1 MGLRIDFSSDW
12 QEFRQG
18 PLSFHTNPPKA
29 TPMSLLEIRG
39 LATHFFTSAGVARAV
54 DGVDLTLD
62 RGQTV
67 AVVGESGCGK
77 TVLALSV
84 LRLVQDPPG
93 RIVAGS
99 VRFDGADL
107 LGLSEDAMRAMRGR
121 RISMIFQEP
130 MTALNPVFTVGEQVA
145 EMLVLHR
152 GMGKREARDAAGE
165 ILDLVRIPDA
175 AQRLG
180 SYPHELSG
188 GMRQRIVIA
197 MALACDPDLVLADEP
212 TTALD
217 VTIQAQILDL
227 LLDLRQRKNA
237 AVLLIT
243 HDLGIVAQTCA
254 RAMVMY
260 AGQAVEESDT
270 PGLFAQPLH
279 PYTRGLLASLPK
291 LTRRGARLTP
301 IPGIVPSLTA
311 LPPGCSF
318 HPRCPRAFDRCRAE
332 RPPLF
337 ARDGRQV
344 RCWLY
349 A

>member
-1 MGLRIDFSSDW
+1 M
-12 QEFRQG
+12 
-18 PLSFHTNPPKA
+18 P
-29 TPMSLLEIRG
+29 LLEIRG

-77 TVLALSV
+77 TMLALSV
-84 LRLVQDPPG
+84 LRLVPDPPG

-107 LGLSEDAMRAMRGR
+107 LGLSEEGMRAIRGR

-152 GMGKREARDAAGE
+152 GLGKAEALDAAAE
-165 ILDLVRIPDA
+165 LLDLVRIPDA
-175 AQRLG
+175 RQRLA

-227 LLDLRQRKNA
+227 LMDLKERRNA

-243 HDLGIVAQTCA
+243 HDLGIVAQTCS
-254 RAMVMY
+254 RALVMY
-260 AGQAVEESDT
+260 AGQAAEESDV
-270 PGLFAQPLH
+270 PGLFASPLH
-279 PYTRGLLASLPK
+279 PYTQGLLASLPK

-318 HPRCPRAFDRCRAE
+318 HPRCPRVFDRCRAE
-332 RPPLF
+332 HPPLF

>member
-1 MGLRIDFSSDW
+1 
-12 QEFRQG
+12 
-18 PLSFHTNPPKA
+18 
-29 TPMSLLEIRG
+29 MSLLEIRG

-54 DGVDLTLD
+54 DGVDLSLD

-77 TVLALSV
+77 TMLALSV
-84 LRLVQDPPG
+84 LRLVPDPPG
-93 RIVAGS
+93 RIVAGE
-99 VRFDGADL
+99 VRFAGTDL
-107 LGLSEDAMRAMRGR
+107 LALSEDQMRQVRGR

-145 EMLVLHR
+145 EMLRLHK
-152 GMGKREARDAAGE
+152 GLGKREALDAAAG
-165 ILDLVRIPDA
+165 LFDLVRIPDA
-175 AQRLG
+175 AQRLK

-197 MALACDPDLVLADEP
+197 MALSCDPDLVLADEP

-227 LLDLRQRKNA
+227 LMDLKERRNA

-243 HDLGIVAQTCA
+243 HDLGVVAQTCS

-260 AGQAVEESDT
+260 AGQAAEEGDVA
-270 PGLFAQPLH
+270 GLFADPLH
-279 PYTRGLLASLPK
+279 PYTQGLLGSLPK

-301 IPGIVPSLTA
+301 IPGIVPPLTD

-318 HPRCPRAFDRCRAE
+318 HPRCPRAFDRCRVE
-332 RPPLF
+332 HPPLLS
-337 ARDGRQV
+337 RDGRLV

>member
-1 MGLRIDFSSDW
+1 M
-12 QEFRQG
+12 
-18 PLSFHTNPPKA
+18 P
-29 TPMSLLEIRG
+29 LLEIRG
-39 LATHFFTSAGVARAV
+39 LATQFFTSAGVARAV
-54 DGVDLTLD
+54 DGVDLVLD

-77 TVLALSV
+77 TMLALSV
-84 LRLVQDPPG
+84 LRLVPDPPG

-99 VRFDGADL
+99 VRFDGTDL
-107 LGLSEDAMRAMRGR
+107 RGLPEEGMRRVRGR

-130 MTALNPVFTVGEQVA
+130 MSALNPVFTVGEQVA
-145 EMLVLHR
+145 EMLTLHR
-152 GMGKREARDAAGE
+152 GLPKAAALDAAAQL
-165 ILDLVRIPDA
+165 LDLVRIPDA
-175 AQRLG
+175 RQRLA

-217 VTIQAQILDL
+217 VTIQAQVLDL
-227 LLDLRQRKNA
+227 LMDLTRRKGA

-243 HDLGIVAQTCA
+243 HDLGIVAQTCS
-254 RAMVMY
+254 RALVMY
-260 AGQAVEESDT
+260 AGQAVEESDV
-270 PGLFAQPLH
+270 PALFAAPLH
-279 PYTRGLLASLPK
+279 PYTQGLLASLPK

-318 HPRCPRAFDRCRAE
+318 HPRCPRAFGRCRAE
-332 RPPLF
+332 HPPLF
-337 ARDGRQV
+337 QQDGRQV

>member
-1 MGLRIDFSSDW
+1 
-12 QEFRQG
+12 
-18 PLSFHTNPPKA
+18 
-29 TPMSLLEIRG
+29 MSLLEIRG
-39 LATHFFTSAGVARAV
+39 LATHFFTSAGEARAV
-54 DGVDLTLD
+54 DGVDLALD
-62 RGQTV
+62 RGETV

-77 TVLALSV
+77 TMLALSV
-84 LRLVQDPPG
+84 LRLVPDPPG
-93 RIVAGS
+93 RIVAGQ
-99 VRFDGADL
+99 VRFDGEDL
-107 LGLSEDAMRAMRGR
+107 LALSEDGMRAVRGR

-152 GMGKREARDAAGE
+152 GLGKAEALDAAADLLG
-165 ILDLVRIPDA
+165 LVRIPDA
-175 AQRLG
+175 RQRLR

-227 LLDLRQRKNA
+227 LMDLKERKGA

-243 HDLGIVAQTCA
+243 HDLGIVAQTCS

-260 AGQAVEESDT
+260 AGQAVEEAGVA
-270 PGLFAQPLH
+270 GLFADPLH
-279 PYTRGLLASLPK
+279 PYTRGLLGSLPK
-291 LTRRGARLTP
+291 LTRRGSRLAP

-318 HPRCPRAFDRCRAE
+318 HPRCPQAFGRCRAE
-332 RPPLF
+332 RPPLL